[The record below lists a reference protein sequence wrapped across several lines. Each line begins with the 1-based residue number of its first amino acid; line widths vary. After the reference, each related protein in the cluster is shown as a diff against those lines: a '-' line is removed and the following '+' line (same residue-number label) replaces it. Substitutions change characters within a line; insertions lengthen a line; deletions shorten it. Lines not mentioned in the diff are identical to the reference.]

1 MNELRL
7 PSDTPIQ
14 YEEGLWE
21 LCTDR
26 AYEMMQHKK
35 QFLDDDTFNIRLNTG
50 LQKSTKQTHIS
61 EGRIDEIQCNLHR
74 VRS

>member
-21 LCTDR
+21 LCPDK
-26 AYEMMQHKK
+26 AYEMMKHRR
-35 QFLDDDTFNIRLNTG
+35 QFLDDDTFNYQIEYWT
-50 LQKSTKQTHIS
+50 TKIYQAIS
-61 EGRIDEIQCNLHR
+61 QLR
-74 VRS
+74 

>member
-14 YEEGLWE
+14 HEEGLWE

-26 AYEMMQHKK
+26 AYEMMKHRRQS
-35 QFLDDDTFNIRLNTG
+35 LDDDTLNYQIEYWT
-50 LQKSTKQTHIS
+50 TKIYQANSHLRG
-61 EGRIDEIQCNLHR
+61 ED
-74 VRS
+74 